1 MLLNGFVQIAT
12 HTLCLFHIS
21 EVRHFDGRLRHT
33 KWWLWVLGSMWHET
47 WSVYKRCVINSVM
60 ISLFIWSQW
69 IFKFVYLILLHPVL
83 SLHIKVTHHLEIPS
97 LLLLYD
103 CAAHW
108 QKNGHYFMHC
118 TVPYRYLNIVKQLL
132 YINSFTLLLSKLN
145 YI

>member
-1 MLLNGFVQIAT
+1 MKPPLSQCCWMVFFKLQ
-12 HTLCLFHIS
+12 HTLGLFHIS

-47 WSVYKRCVINSVM
+47 WSVCKRCVINSVM

-69 IFKFVYLILLHPVL
+69 IFKFVCLILLHPVL

-103 CAAHW
+103 CAPHW
-108 QKNGHYFMHC
+108 QKNGQITLC
-118 TVPYRYLNIVKQLL
+118 IVLYLTAIWILW
-132 YINSFTLLLSKLN
+132 NS
-145 YI
+145 YCI